1 MMQQGSFPKKSRK
14 TVSRASP
21 SPVFMAHGFV
31 FLDFAAS
38 MTMCPPIASTSTPAL
53 AMQLKA
59 RDVFLI
65 NAAYIAQKIRAAC
78 VDLLPIVLVIAFFQF
93 AIIRKPL
100 PNMGDILLG
109 TGLVVIGLSMFIEGL
124 EKTLFPLGKG
134 MAHAD
139 DAWGLVSV
147 QDIINGVLIPGK
159 RAEEVNV
166 YEIMTKPVLSVPAD
180 MDIRYIARLLHR
192 VGLRRAPVEDKGQL
206 IGKVTLSSLVLDC
219 DLFVR

>member
-1 MMQQGSFPKKSRK
+1 
-14 TVSRASP
+14 
-21 SPVFMAHGFV
+21 
-31 FLDFAAS
+31 
-38 MTMCPPIASTSTPAL
+38 
-53 AMQLKA
+53 MQLKA

-78 VDLLPIVLVIAFFQF
+78 VDLLPIVLVIVFFQF

-109 TGLVVIGLSMFIEGL
+109 TGLVVIYLSMFIEGL
-124 EKTLFPLGKG
+124 EKTLFRLGEG

-139 DAWGLVSV
+139 DVWGLVSV

-192 VGLRRAPVEDKGQL
+192 VGMRRAPVEDKGQL
-206 IGKVTLSSLVLDC
+206 IGMVTLSALVLDC